1 MDDIGG
7 ADRLA
12 MSAERVRAGL
22 PWRAVLR
29 SVMLLVGLA
38 ALGLAWA
45 EMPRQLS
52 PAALAPLIAPLGGQ
66 GGTAPVLFVLAA
78 GLAMAVGL
86 PRQLGAFAAGY
97 LYGPWLGTLLG
108 LAASLVSAAVD
119 FGWAR
124 FLGRAAVKRRLS
136 GRFERIDAF
145 LAANPFGAS
154 LMLRLLPVG
163 NNVVLNVA
171 AGVSGVTAGWFLL
184 GSAIGYLPQ
193 TIVFALLG
201 GGTRLGRGLEV
212 ALAVGL
218 FVASAL
224 VGLVLY
230 RRAGGFSAASA
241 DGRRGASVRGGWRRR
256 WRREPNGADPRAPG
270 ARKRGSGAARE
281 IPERDRTPAR

>member
-1 MDDIGG
+1 MSDAG
-7 ADRLA
+7 AAGRLA
-12 MSAERVRAGL
+12 MSAGRVRAGL

-29 SVMLLVGLA
+29 SAVLLLGLA

-52 PAALAPLIAPLGGQ
+52 PAALAPLIAPLSAGG
-66 GGTAPVLFVLAA
+66 GAAAPVLFVLAI

-86 PRQLGAFAAGY
+86 PRQVGAFAAGY

-108 LAASLVSAAVD
+108 LAAALVSAGAD

-124 FLGRAAVKRRLS
+124 FLGRAAIKRRLS
-136 GRFERIDAF
+136 GRLERIDAF
-145 LAANPFGAS
+145 LAANPLGAS

-163 NNVVLNVA
+163 NNVLLNVA

-193 TIVFALLG
+193 TVVFALLG

-230 RRAGGFSAASA
+230 RRAG
-241 DGRRGASVRGGWRRR
+241 RI
-256 WRREPNGADPRAPG
+256 
-270 ARKRGSGAARE
+270 SG
-281 IPERDRTPAR
+281 T

>member
-1 MDDIGG
+1 M
-7 ADRLA
+7 
-12 MSAERVRAGL
+12 RANRTGL
-22 PWRAVLR
+22 PWRGILR
-29 SVMLLVGLA
+29 SALLLVGLA

-45 EMPRQLS
+45 KMPRHLS
-52 PAALAPLIAPLGGQ
+52 PVALAPLIAAGG
-66 GGTAPVLFVLAA
+66 GAAPFLFVALA

-86 PRQLGAFAAGY
+86 PRQVGAFAAGY

-108 LAASLVSAAVD
+108 LAASLVSAAAD

-136 GRFERIDAF
+136 GRLERIDAF

-163 NNVVLNVA
+163 NNVLLNVA
-171 AGVSGVTAGWFLL
+171 AGVSGVGPGWFLL

-201 GGTRLGRGLEV
+201 SGTRLDRRLEL

-218 FVASAL
+218 FLASAL
-224 VGLVLY
+224 VGLALY
-230 RRAGGFSAASA
+230 RRAAGLSAASA
-241 DGRRGASVRGGWRRR
+241 DDPRGASARGGWGRRSR
-256 WRREPNGADPRAPG
+256 PGPNAAAPRVPG
-270 ARKRGSGAARE
+270 ARRPGNGAA
-281 IPERDRTPAR
+281 PETPGQDRSPAK